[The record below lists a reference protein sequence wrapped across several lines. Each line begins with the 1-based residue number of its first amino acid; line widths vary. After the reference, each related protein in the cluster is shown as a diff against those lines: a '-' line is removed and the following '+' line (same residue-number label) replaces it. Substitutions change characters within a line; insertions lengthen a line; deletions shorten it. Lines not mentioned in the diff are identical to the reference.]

1 MLSAAVVGLAGT
13 HGHSEEL
20 MLWLLNLRGP
30 EPEHMQ
36 ADPSLQHLAGAD
48 RALTREPASMSSP
61 LAGKER
67 EGEEA
72 FAPGQL
78 FVAKLRLAFKLMGI
92 RGIQVVPAVAV
103 VANRQEGSRG
113 PDFKF
118 GLSGPT
124 TLGEH

>member
-92 RGIQVVPAVAV
+92 RWCRRWRWWQIVRRDLEVLISNLGFQ
-103 VANRQEGSRG
+103 
-113 PDFKF
+113 
-118 GLSGPT
+118 GLQ
-124 TLGEH
+124 H